1 MMSYSCIYERKKINE
16 AEFCNLNIG
25 FIVREIEVF
34 HLKSDFIFNEKKT
47 SNTICCNL

>member
-1 MMSYSCIYERKKINE
+1 MMSYSCIYERKKVNE

-34 HLKSDFIFNEKKT
+34 QLKVILFLMKKR
-47 SNTICCNL
+47 IHRLQFVAI